1 MGKIKEF
8 FSSPKGEH
16 VYSFL
21 KTFVT
26 VFLALYLYGIESQ
39 GKDMFDL
46 LFIWEAVKYSLLSV
60 IRTGYKLLT
69 EK

>member
-1 MGKIKEF
+1 MEKLKQF
-8 FSSPKGEH
+8 FASPAGEH
-16 VYSFL
+16 VYSFA

-26 VFLALYLYGIESQ
+26 VFLALYLYGVESQ
-39 GKDMFDL
+39 GKGMFDM
-46 LFIWEAVKYSLLSV
+46 LFVLEAAKYSLLSV